1 MAEYICIRCGW
12 EGERRKIL
20 RGSKIVSKIMWWGLL
35 IPGPFYSIW
44 RHSGRSNDCPMCNL
58 PSLRKTRSDEGIIA
72 QRKFDIEL
80 GLITIAKEQETN
92 PADSFGNDKPAVE
105 RIRKPVDP
113 EQW

>member
-12 EGERRKIL
+12 EGERRKHL
-20 RGSKIVSKIMWWGLL
+20 RGSEMVSNIMWWVFL

-58 PSLRKTRSDEGIIA
+58 PSLRKTRSDEGIMA

-80 GLITIAKEQETN
+80 GLITPPKKEETKIAEH
-92 PADSFGNDKPAVE
+92 FGNDKPAVE
-105 RIRKPVDP
+105 RKKPIDP